1 MRLRWNFHRLML
13 EQSMSFYQDE
23 FAGRIATKVMQT
35 SLAVRDTWLIFTDIL
50 VYVVI
55 YFVTLLAVLGAFDM
69 AGAALHGLAGGLP
82 GDAVVLRAAPGP
94 GGAGAGRCPLADDRA
109 RDRRLHQHRH
119 RQAVLA
125 RAARGRFRAGG
136 DAGVHGHG
144 LWPDAAGDGLRDRQ
158 PGAQRGA
165 DRGHRRRQPA
175 AVDRQAAVGVGAV
188 AAATRWPF
196 A

>member
-35 SLAVRDTWLIFTDIL
+35 SLAVRDTWLIFTDIM

-55 YFVTLLAVLGAFDM
+55 YFVTLVAVLGAFDIWLVLPFL
-69 AGAALHGLAGGLP
+69 GWLAAYLATLWYFVPRLGQ
-82 GDAVVLRAAPGP
+82 
-94 GGAGAGRCPLADDRA
+94 GGAGAGRCPFADDRA

-125 RAARGRFRAGG
+125 RAPRGRFCARTAMQEFMVTAYGQMRLVT
-136 DAGVHGHG
+136 ASKPSTRCSA
-144 LWPDAAGDGLRDRQ
+144 W
-158 PGAQRGA
+158 A
-165 DRGHRRRQPA
+165 DRGHRDGQPA
-175 AVDRQAAVGVGAV
+175 VVDTTPWAWVPWR
-188 AAATRWPF
+188 RPRPWPF
-196 A
+196 G